1 MARAD
6 HSPAESREVAIVV
19 PCHGYAHYLG
29 EAVRSAAEQ
38 TWPQLRIV
46 IVDDGSPDATA
57 AVAAELIAAFPQRDI
72 QLLRQPNRGLGA
84 ARNAGIRATQSAF
97 VLPLDA
103 DDRLRPDAVAT
114 LMAALDR
121 AGADIATPLG
131 ERFGAEHGPLV
142 TLPATRSRLLAG
154 NCLVYASLYRRSVF
168 DRVGGYATDLRP
180 AGYEDW
186 DFWLSALEL
195 GARFTHVPQ
204 ALFHYRRHGA
214 SMLGTADRSALALR
228 AAIHLR
234 HPDLYSKG
242 RRQLAA
248 RIAAGGA
255 NLRGWRRWL
264 GLGLLLWDRRFRQF
278 WRQCQLSPQA
288 ACPGTAR

>member
-1 MARAD
+1 MASA
-6 HSPAESREVAIVV
+6 HSSPVDSREVAIVV
-19 PCHGYAHYLG
+19 PCHGYAHFLG
-29 EAVRSAAEQ
+29 EAVRSAVEQ

-57 AVAAELIAAFPQRDI
+57 AVAADLIARYPQRRI
-72 QLLRQPNRGLGA
+72 ELLRQPNRGLGA
-84 ARNAGIRATQSAF
+84 ARNAGIRATQSPF

-103 DDRLRPDAVAT
+103 DDRLHPDAVAT
-114 LMAALDR
+114 LMAALER
-121 AGADIATPLG
+121 SQADIATPLG
-131 ERFGAEHGPLV
+131 ERFGAECGPLV
-142 TLPATRSRLLAG
+142 TLPATRRRLLAG

-168 DRVGGYATDLRP
+168 DQNGGYATDLQP

-186 DFWLSALEL
+186 DFWLLALQH

-204 ALFHYRRHGA
+204 PLFCYRRHGA

-234 HPDLYSKG
+234 HPGLYSAG

-248 RIAAGGA
+248 RIAEGGN

-278 WRQCQLSPQA
+278 WRQCQLASPAPSPSA
-288 ACPGTAR
+288 AR

>member
-1 MARAD
+1 MANAD
-6 HSPAESREVAIVV
+6 QSPVAAREVAIVV
-19 PCHGYAHYLG
+19 PCHGYAQYLG

-38 TWPQLRIV
+38 TWQQLRII

-57 AVAAELIAAFPQRDI
+57 DVAAELIAAYPQRRI
-72 QLLRQPNRGLGA
+72 ALLRQANRGLGA
-84 ARNAGIRATQSAF
+84 ARNAGIRATSSPF

-103 DDRLRPDAVAT
+103 DDRLRPDAVAM
-114 LMAALDR
+114 LMAALER
-121 AGADIATPLG
+121 EQADIATPLG
-131 ERFGAEHGPLV
+131 ERFGAEQGPLV
-142 TLPATRSRLLAG
+142 TLPATRRRLLAG
-154 NCLVYASLYRRSVF
+154 NCLVYASLFRRAVF
-168 DRVGGYATDLRP
+168 ERVGGYATDLQP

-186 DFWLSALEL
+186 DFWLSALEH
-195 GARFTHVPQ
+195 GARFTHVAQP
-204 ALFHYRRHGA
+204 LFGYRRHGA

-234 HPDLYSKG
+234 HPGLYSPG

-278 WRQCQLSPQA
+278 WRQCRLADQT
-288 ACPGTAR
+288 ACPSAAR